1 MKTKLSA
8 LVLLLVLVVSA
19 AWISFAWRP
28 KSLDAHGE
36 ESTAAVPQKTAATAS
51 LEQTANPLPAGN
63 PAAWQEAVT
72 QLSSEEI
79 LLPDSG
85 IERAFELAT
94 DEVYTPSSRRAG
106 AVVSIPGGSGGP
118 AFLDRIRA
126 TELEIDSTQPI
137 LYEAGLPRTE
147 AFRRVVTNQVLIEAP
162 TREQAEE
169 IGTRNGLTF
178 KKAPSFAPGKFIF
191 EAESA
196 WDVLPL
202 LAARG
207 TESSGLQP
215 LLAAYHAKKSNP
227 DDPLFF
233 NHWHLK
239 FQNQGQV
246 DPSASANVSSVWG
259 YGGSPAL
266 RGQGV
271 VVGIVDDGV
280 DAQHPDLAPNMN
292 VTLGYDWID
301 GDFDPRPEAGDS
313 HGTAVAGNVAARG
326 NNTLGVIGAAPE
338 ATLVGL
344 RLVGGMMTDLD
355 VAEVMVHEFDNIP
368 IKNNSW
374 GPVDLGFGVA
384 GPGNLTIAALANA
397 TDSGRQ
403 RRGAISVWAGGNGRQ
418 ALDNSN
424 FDGYANSIH
433 VIAVGASDSRARQ
446 APYSESGANLAVCAP
461 SNGDSFVPGITT
473 TDLRGT
479 KGYNAGGL
487 SDYRN
492 FLDYTNQFGG
502 TSSATP
508 TVAGIVALMLQA
520 NPALGPRDV
529 KEILM
534 TTAAKI
540 SPQDL
545 DWFTNA
551 GGFDFNHKFG
561 AGRVD
566 GAAAV
571 AAATTWKNLPPV
583 VSVTSTNST
592 VLPIPDFDPAGVSH
606 THTINASTNIRV
618 EHVTLGVKIPTNP
631 KGHLSIVLTSPSGMP
646 SVFCEPHRDTFTR
659 FTDWTFMTV
668 RCWGEPANGNWT
680 VKVADLVRGGGS
692 ATNNLTETILTIHGS
707 NMTAH
712 NPPPFVEIVSP
723 KPGATIRTPVSVSA
737 NATDLQA
744 DGSPGTITQVRFYVE
759 SADIAR
765 TLVHT
770 DSAPPYSFSWNASDF
785 PPDVYTVDAEAN
797 DSQGL
802 AAASVPVSFSLLENS
817 RVAAWDFETHDQGIP
832 LEEALFSIRQ
842 YAANFRTGNATL
854 FMDGSHGSSEWDVN
868 SGEIWSGTGT
878 RINAEDDFSK
888 EVNTTSGLMLRAG
901 KNRSANGKSLV
912 FQFDMSNATR
922 LNVSY
927 AAYASPGSFNSHIW
941 EWSKDGTN
949 WQPLQS
955 ISLVTGV
962 FPPELYTGVRLAET
976 AKLNNT
982 ANAYLRVTFQGATAD
997 LEHNLIDNILFSAT
1011 R

>member
-28 KSLDAHGE
+28 KFLDARGT
-36 ESTAAVPQKTAATAS
+36 ESPAPASQETAATAS
-51 LEQTANPLPAGN
+51 LEQTANQLPTGN
-63 PAAWQEAVT
+63 PAVWQEAIT
-72 QLSSEEI
+72 QLSSGEI

-85 IERAFELAT
+85 AERAFELAT
-94 DEVYTPSSRRAG
+94 DEVYTPTSRRSG

-118 AFLDRIRA
+118 AFLDRIRSA
-126 TELEIDSTQPI
+126 DLEIASTQPI

-147 AFRRVVTNQVLIEAP
+147 AFRRVVTNKVLIEAS
-162 TREQAEE
+162 TREEAEE
-169 IGTRNGLTF
+169 LGARTGLTF
-178 KKAPSFAPGKFIF
+178 KEAPSFAPGKFIF
-191 EAESA
+191 EAESP

-202 LAARG
+202 IAQPRG
-207 TESSGLQP
+207 TGTVGLQP
-215 LLAAYHAKKSNP
+215 MLAAHRAKKSNP
-227 DDPLFF
+227 NDHLFF
-233 NHWHLK
+233 NEWHLK
-239 FQNQGQV
+239 FQNQGRV

-259 YGGSPAL
+259 YGGGSAI
-266 RGQGV
+266 RGQGI

-280 DAQHPDLAPNMN
+280 DTHHPDLAPNMN

-301 GDFDPRPEAGDS
+301 NDFDPRPEAGDS

-326 NNTLGVIGAAPE
+326 NNEIGVIGAAPE

-344 RLVGGMMTDLD
+344 RLVGGLMTDD
-355 VAEVMVHEFDNIP
+355 DEAAAMIHENDKIHL
-368 IKNNSW
+368 KNNSW
-374 GPVDLGFGVA
+374 GPVDIGIGVA
-384 GPGNLTIAALANA
+384 GPGPLTLAALANA
-397 TDSGRQ
+397 TTSGRQ
-403 RRGAISVWAGGNGRQ
+403 GRGTISVWAGGNGLQ
-418 ALDNSN
+418 AEDSSN

-461 SNGDSFVPGITT
+461 SNGDAFVPGITT
-473 TDLRGT
+473 TDLRGS
-479 KGYNAGGL
+479 KGYNFGGL

-540 SPQDL
+540 HPQDL
-545 DWFTNA
+545 DWVTNA

-571 AAATTWKNLPPV
+571 AAAATWKNLPPV
-583 VSVTSTNST
+583 VTFSSTNSNP
-592 VLPIPDFDPAGVSH
+592 VPVPDYDPFGATH
-606 THTINASTNIRV
+606 THTINAAPDIRV
-618 EHVTLGVKIPTNP
+618 EHVTLGVRIPDNP
-631 KGHLSIVLTSPSGMP
+631 KGHLSIVLTSPSGTP
-646 SVFCEPHRDTFTR
+646 SVFCEPHRDTITNF
-659 FTDWTFMTV
+659 DGWTFMTV

-680 VKVADLVRGGGS
+680 VKVADVVLGNTAG
-692 ATNNLTETILTIHGS
+692 NLDETILTIHGS

-723 KPGATIRTPVSVSA
+723 KPGATIRTPVSISA

-744 DGSPGTITQVRFYVE
+744 DGTPGTITEVRFYVE

-770 DSAPPYSFSWNASDF
+770 DSVPPYSFSWNASDF

-854 FMDGSHGSSEWDVN
+854 YMDGSHDSSEWDAN

-878 RINAEDDFSK
+878 TLNAEDAFSK

-912 FQFDMSNATR
+912 FQFDMSNAQR

-927 AAYASPGSFNSHIW
+927 AAYASPGGFDTHIW
-941 EWSKDGTN
+941 EWSKDGAV
-949 WQPLQS
+949 WEPLQT
-955 ISLVTGV
+955 ITLVPGDI
-962 FPPELYTGVRLAET
+962 YTRVRLAET

-997 LEHNLIDNILFSAT
+997 LEHNLLDNILFSAT